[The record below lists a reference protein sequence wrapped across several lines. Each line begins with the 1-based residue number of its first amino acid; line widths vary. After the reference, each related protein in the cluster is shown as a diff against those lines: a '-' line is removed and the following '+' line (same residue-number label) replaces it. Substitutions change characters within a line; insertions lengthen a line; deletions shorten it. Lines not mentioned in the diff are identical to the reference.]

1 LNTRKYT
8 TIAAAAALALAGVL
22 AGCGTTIVK
31 EAAPAATTQPKQ
43 TVKPTPPKVI
53 IVNPPASPAP
63 TTAPVSS
70 YAQDILNSGIVGPV
84 SWINQTGQTLC
95 SDWASG
101 MTWAQ
106 TDSAVLTPGGIY
118 PNHLALYDTI
128 TSADLC
134 PAFSGGNAP

>member
-8 TIAAAAALALAGVL
+8 TIAAAAALTLAGVL

-31 EAAPAATTQPKQ
+31 EAAPAATAQHQQ
-43 TVKPTPPKVI
+43 TVKPAPPKVI

-118 PNHLALYDTI
+118 PNHLALYDSI
-128 TSADLC
+128 TSSDLC
-134 PAFSGGNAP
+134 PEFSGGNAP